1 LRERHGKAETFRS
14 SAGIARLRNRTTEKQ
29 SLFPLIS
36 GAKPGEE
43 SAHLTLTAFHGKI
56 LVMPLKYQTGFGNEF
71 ATESVEGALPVGR
84 NSPQKAP
91 LGLYAEQFS
100 GSAFTVPRAG
110 NKRTWTYRIRPSV
123 LHKPFRQI
131 ENKLFRSTPFDEVVT
146 TPNQLRWDPLA
157 LPNGP
162 TDFVDGITTIAG
174 NGDLF
179 AQTGIGIHIYVC
191 NRDMEDRF
199 FYNAD
204 GEMLLVPEMGSLTI
218 YTELGVIEVSPGEV
232 CCLPRGLKFRVTIGA
247 TGGNPTGREGVNA
260 RGYVCENY
268 GAQFRLPDLG
278 PIGANGLANPR
289 DFETPV
295 AWYEDREGEMEQVAK
310 FGGNLWA
317 CEIDHSPLD
326 VVAWHGNYAP
336 YKYDLRRF
344 NTIGSISFDHPDPSI
359 FTVMTSPSG
368 EAGVAN
374 CDFVIFPDRWLVAE
388 DTFRPPWYHRN
399 TMSEYMGLIYGQYD
413 AKEEGFVPGG
423 GSLHNQ
429 MSAHG
434 PDLDAFEKASNA
446 DLKPQKLSG
455 TLAFMFESRYVI
467 RPTKF
472 AMDCA
477 ELQNEYS
484 EVWQGL
490 KKNFS

>member
-1 LRERHGKAETFRS
+1 MNE
-14 SAGIARLRNRTTEKQ
+14 
-29 SLFPLIS
+29 
-36 GAKPGEE
+36 
-43 SAHLTLTAFHGKI
+43 
-56 LVMPLKYQTGFGNEF
+56 KYQTGFGNEF
-71 ATESVEGALPVGR
+71 ATEAVEGALPVGR

-100 GSAFTVPRAG
+100 GTAFTVPRVH

-123 LHKPFRQI
+123 LHKPFKQI
-131 ENKLFRSTPFDEVVT
+131 DSKLFRSTPFDEVVT
-146 TPNQLRWDPLA
+146 TPNQLRWDPL
-157 LPNGP
+157 PVP
-162 TDFVDGITTIAG
+162 DESTDFVDGVTSIAG

-179 AQTGIGIHIYVC
+179 SQTGIGIHIYRC
-191 NRDMEDRF
+191 NRDMENRF

-204 GEMLLVPEMGSLTI
+204 GEMLIVPEMGGLTI
-218 YTELGVIEVSPGEV
+218 FTELGVLEVVAGEV
-232 CCLPRGLKFRVTIGA
+232 CCIPRGLKFRVALNAERGMRNA
-247 TGGNPTGREGVNA
+247 ELEENPKSQIPNPKSA
-260 RGYVCENY
+260 RGYICENY
-268 GAQFRLPDLG
+268 GSQFRLPDLG
-278 PIGANGLANPR
+278 PIGANGLANAR

-295 AWYEDREGEMEQVAK
+295 AWHEDKDEVVEIVAK

-317 CEIDHSPLD
+317 CETDHSPLD

-359 FTVMTSPSG
+359 FTVLTSPSS
-368 EAGVAN
+368 EVGVAN

-399 TMSEYMGLIYGQYD
+399 VMSEYMGLIYGAYD

-446 DLKPQKLSG
+446 SLTPQKLSG
-455 TLAFMFESRYVI
+455 TMAFMFESRYII

-472 AMDCA
+472 AMGCA
-477 ELQNEYS
+477 ELQHEYS

-490 KKNFS
+490 TKNFRR

>member
-1 LRERHGKAETFRS
+1 MK
-14 SAGIARLRNRTTEKQ
+14 TE
-29 SLFPLIS
+29 
-36 GAKPGEE
+36 
-43 SAHLTLTAFHGKI
+43 
-56 LVMPLKYQTGFGNEF
+56 YQTGFGNEF
-71 ATESVEGALPVGR
+71 ATEAVEGALPVGR

-100 GSAFTVPRAG
+100 GTAFTVPRDR

-123 LHKPFRQI
+123 LHKPFNQI
-131 ENKLFRSTPFDEVVT
+131 DSKQCKSSPFDEIPT
-146 TPNQLRWDPLA
+146 TPNQLRWDPI
-157 LPNGP
+157 PIP
-162 TDFVDGITTIAG
+162 TEPADFIDGIVTIAG

-179 AQTGIGIHIYVC
+179 SQAGIAVHIYAF
-191 NRDMEDRF
+191 NKGMGERF

-204 GEMLLVPEMGSLTI
+204 AEMLIVPEKGRI
-218 YTELGVIEVSPGEV
+218 GFFTELGYLQAGAGEV
-232 CCLPRGLKFRVTIGA
+232 VCIPRGLKFKIE
-247 TGGNPTGREGVNA
+247 PHPDDREL
-260 RGYVCENY
+260 RGYICENY
-268 GAQFRLPDLG
+268 GQQFRLPDLG
-278 PIGANGLANPR
+278 PIGANGLANSR
-289 DFETPV
+289 DFKTPV
-295 AWYEDREGEMEQVAK
+295 AWYEDKEGPQQIVAK

-317 CEIDHSPLD
+317 CETDHSPLD

-336 YKYDLRRF
+336 YLYDLRNF

-359 FTVMTSPSG
+359 FTVLTSPSG
-368 EAGVAN
+368 EPGVAN

-399 TMSEYMGLIYGQYD
+399 TMSEYMGLVYGQFD
-413 AKEEGFVPGG
+413 AKDEGFLPGG

-446 DLKPQKLSG
+446 QLKPQRLSG
-455 TLAFMFESRYVI
+455 TLAFMFESRYII

-477 ELQNEYS
+477 EMQREYS
-484 EVWQGL
+484 EVWEGL
-490 KKNFS
+490 KKNFSGGRNE

>member
-1 LRERHGKAETFRS
+1 MGLR
-14 SAGIARLRNRTTEKQ
+14 
-29 SLFPLIS
+29 
-36 GAKPGEE
+36 
-43 SAHLTLTAFHGKI
+43 
-56 LVMPLKYQTGFGNEF
+56 YQTGFGNEF
-71 ATESVEGALPVGR
+71 ATEAVEGALPAGR
-84 NSPQKAP
+84 NSPQRAP

-100 GSAFTVPRAG
+100 GTAFTVPRAH

-131 ENKLFRSTPFDEVVT
+131 PNGMIRSTPFDEVVT
-146 TPNQLRWDPLA
+146 TPNQLRWGPLPFA
-157 LPNGP
+157 D
-162 TDFVDGITTIAG
+162 TEKDFIDGLVTIAG

-179 AQTGIGIHIYVC
+179 SQSGIGIHIYRA
-191 NRDMEDRF
+191 NKPMTDRF

-204 GEMLLVPEMGSLTI
+204 GEMLVVAERNRVRFL
-218 YTELGVIEVSPGEV
+218 TELGVIEIGPGDV
-232 CCLPRGLKFRVTIGA
+232 CCLPRGLKFRVELPDGD
-247 TGGNPTGREGVNA
+247 A
-260 RGYVCENY
+260 RGYICENY

-295 AWYEDREGEMEQVAK
+295 AWYEDADGKFEQVAK
-310 FGGNLWA
+310 FGGNLWS

-359 FTVMTSPSG
+359 FTVLTSPSG
-368 EAGVAN
+368 EPGVAN

-399 TMSEYMGLIYGQYD
+399 TMSEYMGLVYGQYD

-455 TLAFMFESRYVI
+455 TMAFMFESRYII

-472 AMDCA
+472 AMDSS
-477 ELQNEYS
+477 ELQHEYF
-484 EVWQGL
+484 EVWQKL
-490 KKNFS
+490 KKNFRAS

>member
-1 LRERHGKAETFRS
+1 M
-14 SAGIARLRNRTTEKQ
+14 RLE
-29 SLFPLIS
+29 
-36 GAKPGEE
+36 
-43 SAHLTLTAFHGKI
+43 
-56 LVMPLKYQTGFGNEF
+56 YQTGFGNEF
-71 ATESVEGALPVGR
+71 ATEAVAGALPVGR

-91 LGLYAEQFS
+91 LGLYAEQLS
-100 GSAFTVPRAG
+100 GTAFTVPRSG

-123 LHKPFRQI
+123 IHKPFVPFAPAGKPAG
-131 ENKLFRSTPFDEVVT
+131 ELFRSSPFDEAIT
-146 TPNQLRWDPLA
+146 APNQLRWDPL
-157 LPNGP
+157 PVPDEP
-162 TDFVDGITTIAG
+162 TDFVEGITTIAG

-179 AQTGIGIHIYVC
+179 SQAGIAVHIYRC
-191 NRDMEDRF
+191 NRGMGNRY

-204 GEMLLVPEMGSLTI
+204 GEMLIVPEMGRIGIL
-218 YTELGVIEVSPGEV
+218 TELGAIQAGPGEV
-232 CCLPRGLKFRVTIGA
+232 TVIPRGVRFKVELADGQ
-247 TGGNPTGREGVNA
+247 A
-260 RGYVCENY
+260 RGYICENY

-295 AWYEDREGEMEQVAK
+295 AWFEDKDEPCEIVQK
-310 FGGNLWA
+310 FGGNLWS
-317 CEIDHSPLD
+317 CETDHSPLD

-336 YKYDLRRF
+336 YRYDLRRF

-359 FTVMTSPSG
+359 FTVLTSPSG

-374 CDFVIFPDRWLVAE
+374 CDFVIFPDRWLVGE

-446 DLKPQKLSG
+446 ELKPQKLAG
-455 TLAFMFESRYVI
+455 TMAFMFESRYII
-467 RPTKF
+467 RPTRF
-472 AMDCA
+472 AMECP
-477 ELQNEYS
+477 ELQPDYYA
-484 EVWQGL
+484 VWQGL
-490 KKNFS
+490 KKNFKS

>member
-1 LRERHGKAETFRS
+1 MDLR
-14 SAGIARLRNRTTEKQ
+14 
-29 SLFPLIS
+29 
-36 GAKPGEE
+36 
-43 SAHLTLTAFHGKI
+43 
-56 LVMPLKYQTGFGNEF
+56 YQTGFGNEF
-71 ATESVEGALPVGR
+71 ATEAVEGALPTGR

-100 GSAFTVPRAG
+100 GTAFTVPRAN

-123 LHKPFRQI
+123 LHKPFQQI
-131 ENKLFRSTPFDEVVT
+131 DNRLFRSSPFDEVVT
-146 TPNQLRWDPLA
+146 TPNQLRWDPMPIPA
-157 LPNGP
+157 EP
-162 TDFVDGITTIAG
+162 TDFIDGVTTVAG

-179 AQTGIGIHIYVC
+179 GQTGIAIHIFAC
-191 NRDMEDRF
+191 NKGMGERY

-204 GEMLLVPEMGSLTI
+204 AEMLIVPEMGRLGI
-218 YTELGVIEVSPGEV
+218 LTELGLLQVGPGSIAVI
-232 CCLPRGLKFRVTIGA
+232 PRGLKFKVEPAPANATNSGLQPRDAAAGAETI
-247 TGGNPTGREGVNA
+247 A
-260 RGYVCENY
+260 RGYICENY
-268 GAQFRLPDLG
+268 GQQFRLPDLG

-295 AWYEDREGEMEQVAK
+295 AWYEDVEGDFELVAK
-310 FGGNLWA
+310 FGGNLWS
-317 CEIDHSPLD
+317 CRIDHSPLD

-336 YKYDLRRF
+336 YRYDLRTF

-359 FTVMTSPSG
+359 FTVLTSPSG

-399 TMSEYMGLIYGQYD
+399 IMSEYMGLIYGAYD

-434 PDLDAFEKASNA
+434 PDLDAFQKASQA
-446 DLKPQKLSG
+446 ELKPHKLEG
-455 TLAFMFESRYVI
+455 TMAFMFESRYII
-467 RPTKF
+467 RPTRY
-472 AMDCA
+472 AM
-477 ELQNEYS
+477 ETSQLQHEYS

-490 KKNFS
+490 TKNFRG

>member
-1 LRERHGKAETFRS
+1 MTPTKSEE
-14 SAGIARLRNRTTEKQ
+14 Q
-29 SLFPLIS
+29 S
-36 GAKPGEE
+36 
-43 SAHLTLTAFHGKI
+43 
-56 LVMPLKYQTGFGNEF
+56 KYQSGFGNEF
-71 ATESVEGALPVGR
+71 ATEAVKGALPIGR

-100 GSAFTVPRAG
+100 GTAFTAPRVY

-123 LHKPFRQI
+123 MHKPFERI
-131 ENKLFRSTPFDEVVT
+131 DNRLLVSKFDEIET
-146 TPNQLRWDPLA
+146 TPNQLRWNPL
-157 LPNGP
+157 PMP
-162 TDFVDGITTIAG
+162 TEETDFISGLITIAG

-179 AQTGIGIHIYVC
+179 SQHGIAIHIFAC
-191 NRDMEDRF
+191 NKNMTDRF

-204 GEMLLVPEMGSLTI
+204 GEMLVVAEKNRVRFL
-218 YTELGVIEVSPGEV
+218 TELGVLEINSGEIAV
-232 CCLPRGLKFRVTIGA
+232 LPRGLKFRVELPDG
-247 TGGNPTGREGVNA
+247 EA
-260 RGYVCENY
+260 RGYICENY

-295 AWYEDREGEMEQVAK
+295 AWYEDKDGACEIVAK

-317 CEIDHSPLD
+317 CETDHSPLD

-359 FTVMTSPSG
+359 FTVLTSPSG
-368 EAGVAN
+368 EPGVAN
-374 CDFVIFPDRWLVAE
+374 VDFVIFPDRWLVAE
-388 DTFRPPWYHRN
+388 HTFRPPWYHRN
-399 TMSEYMGLIYGQYD
+399 VMSEYMGLIYGQYD

-434 PDLDAFEKASNA
+434 PDQDAFEKASNA
-446 DLKPQKLSG
+446 ELKPQKLSG
-455 TLAFMFESRYVI
+455 TMAFMFESRYII
-467 RPTKF
+467 RPTKL
-472 AMDCA
+472 AMESA
-477 ELQNEYS
+477 ELQHEYF

-490 KKNFS
+490 RKNFQT